1 MFIDCHEIKPQD
13 KHTKTILTIIC
24 TQYDVTKSNPTF
36 YIHLIQLYLALVSR
50 KN

>member
-24 TQYDVTKSNPTF
+24 LQYDVTKLNSTIF
-36 YIHLIQLYLALVSR
+36 ILYI
-50 KN
+50 